1 MVPISRHMVATQV
14 SSQKSDIYVVLKKE
28 AYDVGRDRGLKN
40 TNSVQDEKKNYRPP
54 LCPLYID

>member
-40 TNSVQDEKKNYRPP
+40 TNSVQDEKKK
-54 LCPLYID
+54 L